1 MEKRLGGCDSKLV
14 FAEVT
19 RHRITRQLEDTVW
32 VKFINSTNR
41 KLYALEL
48 IELSPEEEEEPIRRE
63 SSRRKAKEQSKV
75 DNQKHNLNSD

>member
-48 IELSPEEEEEPIRRE
+48 IELSPEEEEDTEETVQVKSSQVGIIRFYF
-63 SSRRKAKEQSKV
+63 SRLVIEKG
-75 DNQKHNLNSD
+75 